1 RLLRRQAIAMTYLLA
16 ATGFATAQAF
26 KSAFPTAA
34 DRQLLARQLGANPGF
49 QALYGVGRH
58 LDTIS
63 GFTAWRFAGASAVIA
78 AVWGL
83 LAATRLIRGEEEAG
97 RADLALAGAI
107 TRTALPVAAVTSLA
121 TYFGVA
127 WIAVV
132 LG

>member
-58 LDTIS
+58 LDTVS

-83 LAATRLIRGEEEAG
+83 LAATRLIVGEEESG
-97 RADLALAGAI
+97 RADLVLAGAVPG
-107 TRTALPVAAVTSLA
+107 TSLPVAAATTLAMFFAVTWA
-121 TYFGVA
+121 A
-127 WIAVV
+127 IAA
-132 LG
+132 